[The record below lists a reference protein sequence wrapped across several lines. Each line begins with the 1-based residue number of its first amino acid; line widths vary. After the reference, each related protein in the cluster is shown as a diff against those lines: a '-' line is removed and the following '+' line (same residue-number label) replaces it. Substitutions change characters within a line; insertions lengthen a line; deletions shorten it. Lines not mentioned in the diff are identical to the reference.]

1 MKTRK
6 MNSREPFLK
15 RNSYYYKMQC
25 LSKKWLVA
33 ISIIRPNLSP
43 AVEGNAKRCLTD
55 RLSGN
60 TEEDH
65 KTGSKSVQIGTGK
78 RLDINGR

>member
-15 RNSYYYKMQC
+15 KEFLLLKTQC
-25 LSKKWLVA
+25 LSKKWLVS

-43 AVEGNAKRCLTD
+43 AVEGNAKRFLTD

-60 TEEDH
+60 TLNRITKGGLNQYKFGLAKD
-65 KTGSKSVQIGTGK
+65 
-78 RLDINGR
+78 